1 LQASCKPFLPSR
13 QFVRLFGLIL
23 VSLQAVVL
31 CAQTRLEFNHF
42 TIENGLSSSS
52 VLSITQDAK
61 GFIWAGTM
69 DGLNRYDGNKVKIF
83 KSFYA
88 KNPIGVSI
96 KIVSLLADEQKVWIG
111 TNNGLYLYDIH
122 ADSFRVF
129 YHQPNNKKSI
139 SDNEIN
145 SLYKDKNGTVWV
157 STSNGLTRVIKED
170 GTFKFLPILLNN
182 TQLPGINKVN
192 VAIETDGGRMI
203 AGTDAGIA
211 TFLPPGKEGNISDVK
226 YMLQGKSVV
235 SMAKDKQQNY
245 WIGVNGKGILK
256 FNQRWQQVRLYEQR
270 NSEFPILSNVIRKVY
285 IDRKDR
291 IWVGTLKGL
300 NLIDP
305 VTGKTEAYVNNAS
318 DPQSLN
324 FNSIYDIFEDRQGNV
339 WLATFFGGLN
349 YVEAIAKPFKVYSS
363 NGTTKSIS
371 SNIISG
377 IVEDRQ
383 KNLWIG
389 TEAEGL
395 NYFDRAA
402 NTFKWYK
409 ANDANNRE
417 SLSSNLI
424 KALLIDEAN
433 NLWASTYNGGLNV
446 FNTTGIKV
454 KEFGKKDGENNIHS
468 DRVICLTLD
477 HSGRIWIGTEDAGIS
492 IYDFK
497 KGKLSKFESLYPGV
511 KMPVKGI
518 TCLLEDSKRNM
529 WIGTGHG
536 LFMLEFASNNLISFF
551 QGNYE
556 SQLQSDFINCLAEDK
571 DGVIWIGTHIGLASF
586 SHTQKK
592 LTTYKEASGLAGNK
606 VVGIVADN
614 RNNLWISTEKG
625 INSFDPARKKFY
637 LFNTYDGLPGNVFN
651 YRSFFKDSKG
661 HIYFGGYKGLVEF
674 DPQQIRMN
682 LEEPKVEL
690 TGLSINGEDINSRD
704 SSGILKQSIADV
716 KELTLRYDQNVLAL
730 DYAVLNFIKPLKNKS
745 AYMLESY
752 NKSWVYTND
761 HHAVFTNLPPG
772 KYRLLIKAANNDGVW
787 NNESHMLTVKIL
799 PPPWKSWWAYTLYVL
814 FILLLATGIIYFF
827 VSRTALKRKIRYEHM
842 TNIKQQE
849 LHQMKVDF
857 FTHISHEIRTPLT
870 LIVGPA
876 EMLQNVY
883 AGNPTAKKMLATI
896 TSNAERLLKLTNDLL
911 DFRKADAGYTQLKI
925 KTGNIVEFVQSVFDK
940 FTQVAA
946 EKKINF
952 TFESAEKD
960 IPVYFDPHQLE
971 IVITNLLSN
980 ALKFTPQEGNVS
992 VTINLDENETVSIV
1006 VSDDGIGIPNESQ
1019 DKIFTDFYQADS
1031 GTVKNTGSGIGLA
1044 FSKSLV
1050 ELHKGKLSFISEIN
1064 PDTTKQETRFV
1075 INLLLGK
1082 DHFNDSYMIRD

>member
-1 LQASCKPFLPSR
+1 M
-13 QFVRLFGLIL
+13 FGLIV

-61 GFIWAGTM
+61 GFIWVGTM

-88 KNPIGVSI
+88 NNPKGANL
-96 KIVSLLADEQKVWIG
+96 KLTSLLADDQQIWIG
-111 TNNGLYLYDIH
+111 TNNGLYLYNNH
-122 ADSFRVF
+122 TDSFRVF
-129 YHQPNNKKSI
+129 YHQPLSKKSI
-139 SDNEIN
+139 SDNVIN
-145 SLYKDKNGTVWV
+145 SLYKDKAGVVWV
-157 STSNGLTRVIKED
+157 STGNGLTRVTKE
-170 GTFKFLPILLNN
+170 GEAFVFLPFLLDNTEFSRINN
-182 TQLPGINKVN
+182 VY
-192 VAIETDGGRMI
+192 VVIETESGRMM
-203 AGTDAGIA
+203 AGTDAGIVS
-211 TFLPPGKEGNISDVK
+211 FLPAGKNGSISDVRH
-226 YMLQGKSVV
+226 MLQGKSVV
-235 SMAKDKQQNY
+235 SIAKDKQQNY
-245 WIGVNGKGILK
+245 WVGINGNGVLK
-256 FNQRWQQVRLYEQR
+256 LNRQWQQVRQYAQNNNEYPL
-270 NSEFPILSNVIRKVY
+270 LSNVIRKVY
-285 IDRKDR
+285 VDRKGR

-305 VTGKTEAYVNNAS
+305 ISGKAESYVSNAN
-318 DPQSLN
+318 DPQTLY
-324 FNSIYDIFEDRQGNV
+324 FNSIYDIFEDRQGNI

-363 NGTTKSIS
+363 NGTQKSVS

-377 IVEDRQ
+377 IVEDQ
-383 KNLWIG
+383 KKNLWIG

-395 NYFDRAA
+395 NYFDRKA
-402 NTFKWYK
+402 NVFKWYK
-409 ANDANNRE
+409 ANGANKRE
-417 SLSSNLI
+417 ALSSNLV
-424 KALLIDEAN
+424 KAVLIDKAN
-433 NLWASTYNGGLNV
+433 NLWAGTYNGGVDV
-446 FNTTGIKV
+446 FNPAGHKL
-454 KEFGKKDGENNIHS
+454 KEFGKSNGKNNNHS
-468 DRVICLTLD
+468 DKVLCLAKDHKNRV
-477 HSGRIWIGTEDAGIS
+477 WIGTEDAGIS
-492 IYDFK
+492 IYDFQK
-497 KGKLSKFESLYPGV
+497 NKVAEFESVYPGK
-511 KMPVKGI
+511 KMPTIGI
-518 TCLLEDSKRNM
+518 NCLLEDSKRNM

-536 LFMLEFASNNLISFF
+536 LFMLEFASNKLIHFF
-551 QGNYE
+551 QGNNE
-556 SQLQSDFINCLAEDK
+556 DQLQSDVINCLAEDK
-571 DGVIWIGTHIGLASF
+571 NGVIWIGTHVGLASF
-586 SHTQKK
+586 HLTQKK
-592 LTTYKEASGLAGNK
+592 ITIYTEASGLAGNK

-614 RNNLWISTEKG
+614 QDNLWISTEKG
-625 INSFDPARKKFY
+625 INCFDAARAKFY

-651 YRSFFKDSKG
+651 FRSFFKDSKG

-674 DPQQIRMN
+674 DPQQIKMN
-682 LEEPKVEL
+682 LEEPNVEL
-690 TGLSINGEDINSRD
+690 TGLSINGETINSRD

-716 KELTLRYDQNVLAL
+716 KELTLRYNQNVLTL

-745 AYMLESY
+745 AYMLDGY

-761 HHAVFTNLPPG
+761 HHAVFTNLQPG

-799 PPPWKSWWAYTLYVL
+799 PPPWKTWWAYTLYVL
-814 FILLLATGIIYFF
+814 FLLLLATGIIYFF

-896 TSNAERLLKLTNDLL
+896 TSNAQRLLKLTNDLL

-925 KTGNIVEFVQSVFDK
+925 KTANIVEFVQSVFDK
-940 FTQVAA
+940 FTQVAS

-952 TFESAEKD
+952 KFESEEKN
-960 IPVYFDPHQLE
+960 IPVYFDPHHLE

-980 ALKFTPQEGNVS
+980 ALKFTAEEGNVS
-992 VTINLDENETVSIV
+992 IAINPGENETVNII
-1006 VSDDGIGIPNESQ
+1006 VSDDGIGIPKESQ

-1031 GTVKNTGSGIGLA
+1031 GSVKNIGSGIGLA

-1050 ELHKGKLSFISEIN
+1050 ELHKGKLSFTSQIN
-1064 PDTTKQETRFV
+1064 PTTNKQETRFV
-1075 INLLLGK
+1075 VTLLPGK
-1082 DHFNDSYMIRD
+1082 EHFNDSYMIRD

>member
-1 LQASCKPFLPSR
+1 MQVSCKSSVCLK
-13 QFVRLFGLIL
+13 QVVRLFLIIL
-23 VSLQAVVL
+23 VSLQAAVL

-42 TIENGLSSSS
+42 TIENGLSSPS

-69 DGLNRYDGNKVKIF
+69 DGLNRYDGNRVKIF

-88 KNPIGVSI
+88 NNPIGVSI
-96 KIVSLLADEQKVWIG
+96 KIPSLLADEQQVWIG

-129 YHQPNNKKSI
+129 YHQPDNKKSI
-139 SDNEIN
+139 SDNEI
-145 SLYKDKNGTVWV
+145 SALYKDRNGAVWV
-157 STSNGLTRVIKED
+157 STGNGLTKVIKEGD
-170 GTFKFLPILLNN
+170 TFKFQSFLLQND
-182 TQLPGINKVN
+182 QFPGINKVH
-192 VAIETDGGRMI
+192 VAIETESGRMI
-203 AGTDAGIA
+203 AGTDAGIV
-211 TFLPPGKEGNISDVK
+211 TFLPAGDNGSVSDVR

-235 SMAKDKQQNY
+235 SITKDKQQNY
-245 WIGVNGKGILK
+245 WVGINGEGILK
-256 FNQRWQQVRLYEQR
+256 FNQQWQQVRQYEQ
-270 NSEFPILSNVIRKVY
+270 NNKEFPLLSNIIRKVY
-285 IDRKDR
+285 VDRKGR

-305 VTGKTEAYVNNAS
+305 VTEKTEAYVNNAS
-318 DPQSLN
+318 DPQTLN
-324 FNSIYDIFEDRQGNV
+324 FNSIYDIFEDKQGNV
-339 WLATFFGGLN
+339 WLATYFGGLN
-349 YVEAIAKPFKVYSS
+349 YVEAITKPFKVYSS
-363 NGTTKSIS
+363 NGTQKSVS

-377 IVEDRQ
+377 IVEDQ
-383 KNLWIG
+383 KKNLWIG

-395 NYFDRAA
+395 NYFDREA
-402 NTFKWYK
+402 NTFRWYK
-409 ANDANNRE
+409 ANGANNPE
-417 SLSSNLI
+417 ALSSNLV
-424 KALLIDEAN
+424 KTVLIDKTN
-433 NLWASTYNGGLNV
+433 NLWAGTFNGGVNV
-446 FNTTGIKV
+446 FNAAGIKV
-454 KEFGKKDGENNIHS
+454 KEFGKTNGENNIHS
-468 DRVICLTLD
+468 DRVICLTQD
-477 HSGRIWIGTEDAGIS
+477 YSDRIWIGTDDAGIS
-492 IYDFK
+492 IYDLK
-497 KGKLSKFESLYPGV
+497 NDKLIKFESLYPG
-511 KMPVKGI
+511 KKIPTNGI

-536 LFMLEFASNNLISFF
+536 LFMLEFATKNLIQFF
-551 QGNYE
+551 QGNNPD
-556 SQLQSDFINCLAEDK
+556 QLQSDFINCLAEDK
-571 DGVIWIGTHIGLASF
+571 NAVIWIGTHIGLASF
-586 SHTQKK
+586 SLTHKK
-592 LTTYKEASGLAGNK
+592 ITTYTEASGLAGNK
-606 VVGIVADN
+606 VVGIVDDN
-614 RNNLWISTEKG
+614 QNNLWISTEKG

-690 TGLSINGEDINSRD
+690 TALNINGEAVNSRD
-704 SSGILKQSIADV
+704 SSGILKQHIADV
-716 KELTLRYDQNVLAL
+716 KELTLRYNQNVLAL

-745 AYMLESY
+745 AYILEGY
-752 NKSWVYTND
+752 NKNWVYTND

-787 NNESHMLTVKIL
+787 NSESHMLTVTIL
-799 PPPWKSWWAYTLYVL
+799 PPPWKTWWAYTLYVL

-827 VSRTALKRKIRYEHM
+827 VSRTALKRKIRFEHM

-925 KTGNIVEFVQSVFDK
+925 RTANIVEFVQSVFDK
-940 FTQVAA
+940 FTQVAS

-952 TFESAEKD
+952 KFESAEKD
-960 IPVYFDPHQLE
+960 IPVYFDPHHLE

-980 ALKFTPQEGNVS
+980 ALKFTAEEGNVS
-992 VTINLDENETVSIV
+992 IAIKPGENETVNII
-1006 VSDDGIGIPNESQ
+1006 VSDDGIGISKESQ

-1031 GTVKNTGSGIGLA
+1031 GSVKNTGSGIGLA

-1050 ELHKGKLSFISEIN
+1050 ELHKGKLSFTSEIN
-1064 PDTTKQETRFV
+1064 STTNKQETRFV
-1075 INLLLGK
+1075 VTLLLGK